1 MREYERSFKTPFS
14 EDEKVSILAHIAP
27 KELQQ
32 SIFMHSDALDTY
44 AKIREYIEQYL
55 INKNVWKRPQ
65 GSQFGL
71 TKVANKVDDGPVP
84 MDIGAVKGDKGAGK
98 DGKGKGDKGKWKS
111 GKGKGKKDEH
121 YDWSKDKWK
130 RDDKGKGKDHR
141 GKGKGEDKGKGKKGE
156 GKNDGKGK
164 GAHVHNPDAGKQCY
178 ICNKYGHIAKECWW
192 KVSGVEAEG
201 KGNASSSGDI
211 PKSSTGGSN
220 AVGSIRVQLWPF
232 G

>member
-1 MREYERSFKTPFS
+1 MTGAKT
-14 EDEKVSILAHIAP
+14 
-27 KELQQ
+27 
-32 SIFMHSDALDTY
+32 
-44 AKIREYIEQYL
+44 
-55 INKNVWKRPQ
+55 
-65 GSQFGL
+65 
-71 TKVANKVDDGPVP
+71 
-84 MDIGAVKGDKGAGK
+84 
-98 DGKGKGDKGKWKS
+98 
-111 GKGKGKKDEH
+111 
-121 YDWSKDKWK
+121 

-164 GAHVHNPDAGKQCY
+164 GAHVNNPDAGKQCY

-220 AVGSIRVQLWPF
+220 AVGSIRECSYDPLANHVFAVRETDVAAIAGEKDFQYLLVDS
-232 G
+232 GACENVAKYTEISRNRSTRAKEILRKIL